1 MNVAGRGVRPCQA
14 LARLSST
21 GGTPSTSC
29 GGPAGV
35 DCKGQVVVDLNEQE
49 AWRRSPSVSW
59 RLIGDPQRFIDDA
72 VEFRQFC
79 CPACGGLIE
88 NEVCRA
94 QDPVLHDMELE
105 GE

>member
-1 MNVAGRGVRPCQA
+1 MPGACQVVIHGRDAIHIMRG
-14 LARLSST
+14 AR
-21 GGTPSTSC
+21 
-29 GGPAGV
+29 GGPASTTS
-35 DCKGQVVVDLNEQE
+35 
-49 AWRRSPSVSW
+49 RSPSVSW

-88 NEVCRA
+88 DEVCRA